1 MSQHQFFSLTSPM
14 PVSAAALYD
23 WHARPAAFF
32 RLQPPWE
39 AVSIIDQQG
48 HFGEGFRVTIRA
60 QILGPFHQDWIAEIY
75 DVQPGRSFSDRQ
87 LSGPFA
93 EWNHT
98 HRMEPVDDGSSFL
111 HDEISYRLPYGWLGH
126 CLGSGLVQKRLKRMF
141 VYRHALT
148 ASDLKRH
155 QPFLHRPRLT
165 VAMTGSS
172 GLIGSDL
179 ALFLAAGGHR
189 VIRLGRMPPRATTVD
204 DGTST
209 RIWRP
214 DEPLNPSLFEGVDAV
229 VHLAGE
235 PIAEGRWTAAKK
247 QRIRQSR
254 VGPTRRLAEVLA
266 AAGVKTLIAASA
278 IGIYGDRGDEELTE
292 ASEPGTGF
300 LAEVGREWEAAT
312 EPARMAGVRVIN
324 LRIGVVLSPRG
335 GALAKQLPAFN
346 LGAGAVLGHG
356 QQWLSWISIS
366 DLVGAIHHLL
376 QTETVSGPVN
386 AVAPEPVTN
395 RVFGRVLARVLKR
408 PYLATIPA
416 PMLRL
421 MFGELADAALLSS
434 QRVFPRVL
442 MQCGFA
448 FDHPEL
454 EPALRFLLGRG

>member
-1 MSQHQFFSLTSPM
+1 
-14 PVSAAALYD
+14 V
-23 WHARPAAFF
+23 
-32 RLQPPWE
+32 
-39 AVSIIDQQG
+39 
-48 HFGEGFRVTIRA
+48 
-60 QILGPFHQDWIAEIY
+60 
-75 DVQPGRSFSDRQ
+75 
-87 LSGPFA
+87 
-93 EWNHT
+93 N
-98 HRMEPVDDGSSFL
+98 
-111 HDEISYRLPYGWLGH
+111 
-126 CLGSGLVQKRLKRMF
+126 
-141 VYRHALT
+141 
-148 ASDLKRH
+148 
-155 QPFLHRPRLT
+155 
-165 VAMTGSS
+165 
-172 GLIGSDL
+172 
-179 ALFLAAGGHR
+179 
-189 VIRLGRMPPRATTVD
+189 
-204 DGTST
+204 
-209 RIWRP
+209 
-214 DEPLNPSLFEGVDAV
+214 
-229 VHLAGE
+229 HLAGE

-386 AVAPEPVTN
+386 AVAPEPITN

-442 MQCGFA
+442 MQSGFA